1 MLAVVKTPLIRIHIK
16 GQIPRQIMTVL
27 KKEYG
32 DKMKLTK
39 EDDDE
44 MVDVFQTDWYKRVK
58 KGLTPGKNLKIYR
71 QNMEM
76 TQEQLGSKL
85 GDVPKQ
91 FISNMENGIRPI
103 SKKTALKLLESSRFL
118 WPGSLDEMSV

>member
-16 GQIPRQIMTVL
+16 GQIPKQLVTVL

-32 DKMKLTK
+32 EKMKLTK

-44 MVDVFQTDWYKRVK
+44 LVDVFQTDWYKRVK

-71 QNMEM
+71 QNMHM
-76 TQEQLGSKL
+76 TQEQLGAKL
-85 GDVPKQ
+85 GEVPKQ

-103 SKKTALKLLESSRFL
+103 SKKTALKLAKIFKV
-118 WPGSLDEMSV
+118 SVAKFIG